1 MIDITRS
8 PVIAVLSWNNKHLTK
23 CPGCGKEEERHLG
36 DWVEGFADAETDR
49 LWVYCNACEYALA
62 MDR

>member
-1 MIDITRS
+1 
-8 PVIAVLSWNNKHLTK
+8 LTK

-36 DWVEGFADAETDR
+36 DWVQGFADAETDR